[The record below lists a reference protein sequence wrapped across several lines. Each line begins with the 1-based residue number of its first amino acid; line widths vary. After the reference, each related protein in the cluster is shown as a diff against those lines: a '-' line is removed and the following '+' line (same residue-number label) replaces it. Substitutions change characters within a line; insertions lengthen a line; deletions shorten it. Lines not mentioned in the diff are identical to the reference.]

1 MSTSAELLKRL
12 EAYETDLEAHLGY
25 IKALEYGLRA
35 VIVSHPEPRD
45 LAKIWR
51 AILPGIADSHLEG
64 TPLFSA
70 ALRQGLSLLS
80 EQIEE
85 TAAAK

>member
-1 MSTSAELLKRL
+1 MTTAAELLKRL
-12 EAYETDLEAHLGY
+12 EAYESDLEAHRGY

-35 VIVSHPEPRD
+35 VIISHPEPRD
-45 LAKIWR
+45 LGNVWR
-51 AILPGIADSHLEG
+51 AILPGIADSHVEG

-85 TAAAK
+85 AAATK

>member
-1 MSTSAELLKRL
+1 MTTSGELLKRL
-12 EAYETDLEAHLGY
+12 EAYETEMEAHRGY

-35 VIVSHPEPRD
+35 VIISHPEPRD
-45 LAKIWR
+45 LAGIWR
-51 AILPGIADSHLEG
+51 AILPGIADSHFES